1 MVDYFRAF
9 PLVLQV
15 VQPSWIMIV
24 FTVACAI
31 ESHVCN
37 KGNTDLAHKAPAE
50 ALVCVFVEVLDLKR
64 ANHGIGS
71 SLNK

>member
-37 KGNTDLAHKAPAE
+37 KGNIDLAHKAPAE
-50 ALVCVFVEVLDLKR
+50 ALDLKR